1 MLALLAR
8 PCRWLSALVV
18 PAKRTLAA
26 LLGVAPVLGCGDALE
41 QSEVACVESVDRE
54 CRPLYAPA
62 TFQVIFD
69 RIVHP
74 TCARGMGTCHT
85 ADARMAG
92 LVFED
97 EAEAYALL
105 LGESGSARVL
115 PGDPECSLLV
125 KRLASDD
132 PRYRMPPGPTPLL
145 DSELCT
151 ITQWIA
157 EGAQR

>member
-1 MLALLAR
+1 MLAKRRL
-8 PCRWLSALVV
+8 
-18 PAKRTLAA
+18 PAFI
-26 LLGVAPVLGCGDALE
+26 GVAAVLGCGEAPEPSDA
-41 QSEVACVESVDRE
+41 ACVENVDRE

-74 TCARGMGTCHT
+74 TCARGMGTCHS

-92 LVFED
+92 LVFE
-97 EAEAYALL
+97 EEQEAYDLL
-105 LGESGSARVL
+105 LGEAGRARVL

-125 KRLASDD
+125 ERLASGD

-145 DSELCT
+145 ESELCT